1 MTDTTRPS
9 SATAQ
14 GMRRAF
20 DESFAAPAVAPPTDL
35 QDYLAIRVGNGHYAL
50 KTSDLSAL
58 GVSRTVVA
66 LPTSVPALMGIAGVQ
81 GQLVP
86 VYRLGQLLGH
96 EADPQERWW
105 LAIVGLEQPMGLAI
119 EELEG
124 HLRAATADVHTPVS
138 EGESRRYLSKA
149 LRVGAE
155 IRYIVDVQSIVT
167 DIRNQSGNLA
177 AAGK

>member
-1 MTDTTRPS
+1 MTDTTRPIS
-9 SATAQ
+9 VTAPE
-14 GMRRAF
+14 MRRAF
-20 DESFAAPAVAPPTDL
+20 DESFAAPAVAPPSDL

-50 KTSDLSAL
+50 KTSNLSAL

-66 LPTSVPALMGIAGVQ
+66 VPTSVPALMGIAGVQ

-96 EADPQERWW
+96 EADSQDRWW
-105 LAIVGLEQPMGLAI
+105 LAIVGIDQPIGLAI

-124 HLRAATADVHTPVS
+124 HLRAAPADVHTPVS
-138 EGESRRYLSKA
+138 EEESRKYLGKA
-149 LRVGAE
+149 LRGGAE